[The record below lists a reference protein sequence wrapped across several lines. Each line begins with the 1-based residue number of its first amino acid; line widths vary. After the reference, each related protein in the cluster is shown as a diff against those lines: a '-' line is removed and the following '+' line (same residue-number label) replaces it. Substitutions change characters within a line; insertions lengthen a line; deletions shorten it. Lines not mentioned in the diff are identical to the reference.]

1 MFEPIQINLDP
12 IIIGAT
18 YDPDA
23 LIITE
28 DGDLADLDSA
38 AITLT
43 IHDGDTVIK
52 TLGEGTG
59 ITVASGVIAIAM
71 TAAETAALTPGEY
84 SWYLTLTVGTAVY
97 RYSEGKVRV
106 RK

>member
-1 MFEPIQINLDP
+1 MFEPIQIILDP

-28 DGDLADLDSA
+28 DGELADLSA
-38 AITLT
+38 MAITMT
-43 IHDGDTVIK
+43 IHDGDSVVK
-52 TLGEGTG
+52 ELAEGSG
-59 ITVASGVIAIAM
+59 ITVASGTIAIAL
-71 TAAETAALTPGEY
+71 TAAETAVMAQGEY
-84 SWYLTLTVGTAVY
+84 SWYLTVTVDTTVY

>member
-1 MFEPIQINLDP
+1 MFEPIQIILDP

-18 YDPDA
+18 YDPDT

-28 DGDLADLDSA
+28 DGDLADLSA
-38 AITLT
+38 MTITMT
-43 IHDGDTVIK
+43 IHDGDNVVK
-52 TLGEGTG
+52 ELGEGTG
-59 ITVASGVIAIAM
+59 LTVVGGAIAIAL
-71 TAAETAALTPGEY
+71 TAAETAVLTPGEY
-84 SWYLTLTVGTAVY
+84 SWYLTLTVGAAVY